1 MKRLSFAIVLAASS
15 TLAAAETADPW
26 LARPVDDRTFKT
38 YLEFF
43 TYDTRLPF
51 DVRAEKPQEDEG
63 LVKERLSFQS
73 TPGVRVT
80 AVLSRPSAAGT
91 GKRPAVILLHGGGP
105 RGKDNPNTAT
115 MASFLAR
122 AGFLVFAI
130 DLPYFGE
137 RATDL
142 LTTFSEEEKHQ
153 KLYNQPSAYLAW
165 VTQTVKDVRRSYDL
179 IVEERGADPAKV
191 AILGISRGAI
201 ESSIAGAIETR
212 FAAVALLFAG
222 HFDALEKS
230 HLPSACPANYIGRI
244 APRPLLMINAK
255 QDSDM
260 IKDRAVEP
268 LYKLA
273 KQPKEIIWTEGGHGF
288 MEEEHRA
295 ALVQWLREKLR

>member
-1 MKRLSFAIVLAASS
+1 MKRLLCVIALAASGR
-15 TLAAAETADPW
+15 LAAAEAGDAW

-38 YLEFF
+38 YIEFF
-43 TYDTRLPF
+43 TYDARLPL
-51 DVRAEKPQEDEG
+51 DVRAGKPEEEDG
-63 LVKERLSFQS
+63 LVRERLTFQS
-73 TPGVRVT
+73 TPGVRVP
-80 AVLSRPSAAGT
+80 AVLSRSSAAGA
-91 GKRPAVILLHGGGP
+91 GKRAAVILLHGGGP
-105 RGKDNPNTAT
+105 LGKDNPNAVS
-115 MASFLAR
+115 MAALLAR
-122 AGFLVFAI
+122 AGFLVLAI

-165 VTQTVKDVRRSYDL
+165 LTQSAKDVRRSYDL
-179 IVEERGADPAKV
+179 LVEERGADPGRIAL
-191 AILGISRGAI
+191 LGISRGGIVA
-201 ESSIAGAIETR
+201 SIVGALETR
-212 FAAVALLFAG
+212 AAAVVLLFTG
-222 HFDALEKS
+222 HFDALEKG

-260 IKDRAVEP
+260 VKDRAVEP

-273 KQPKEIIWTEGGHGF
+273 KQPKEIVWTEGGHGF
-288 MEEEHRA
+288 IAEEHRA